1 MKFQRFIF
9 HFLSSVQLY
18 GFIFCILKK
27 YLCVLYPS
35 VLCLFNF
42 SVWEI
47 NEPLNLLCKCFIM
60 YKLILT
66 LDELTQIDGWQLLNV
81 L

>member
-1 MKFQRFIF
+1 MF

-18 GFIFCILKK
+18 GLIFCILKK

-47 NEPLNLLCKCFIM
+47 NESLNLLCKCFISIN
-60 YKLILT
+60 ILT